1 MEVQNKMDSSRD
13 RRFINR
19 KKYCRFCK
27 NNEDINYKNVDLLS
41 RYITERK
48 KIVPR
53 RVTGVCAKHQRT
65 LATSIKRAR
74 ILALIPYTVL
84 HK

>member
-1 MEVQNKMDSSRD
+1 MDPTRD

-19 KKYCRFCK
+19 KKFCRFCK
-27 NNEDINYKNVDLLS
+27 HNEDINYKNIDLLS

-53 RVTGVCAKHQRT
+53 RIPGVCAKHQRT

-74 ILALIPYTVL
+74 LLALIPYTVL